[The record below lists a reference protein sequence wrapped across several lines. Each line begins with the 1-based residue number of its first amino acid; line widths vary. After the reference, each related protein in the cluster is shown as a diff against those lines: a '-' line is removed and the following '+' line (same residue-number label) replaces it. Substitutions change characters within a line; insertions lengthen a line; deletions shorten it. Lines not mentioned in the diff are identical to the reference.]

1 MKRITKDFT
10 FTEYLVS
17 ELSGTDKVLY
27 QKALDASGRAYAPY
41 SRFQVGA
48 AALLE
53 NGEVIT
59 GCNQENAAYPSGLCA
74 ERVALF
80 GAGAAWPD
88 VPVFGAGAAW
98 PDVPVVALAI
108 IACQGGQIK
117 EQIAP
122 CGACCQVML
131 ETEQRSGRPMRIL
144 LCGSEYV
151 RVLDSV
157 STLLPFSF
165 TSFSVISVDKINDK
179 SDA

>member
-48 AALLE
+48 AVLLE

-80 GAGAAWPD
+80 S
-88 VPVFGAGAAW
+88 AGAAW

-108 IACQGGQIK
+108 IACQDGQIK

-165 TSFSVISVDKINDK
+165 TSFSVISVDKSNDK
-179 SDA
+179 SGA

>member
-88 VPVFGAGAAW
+88 VPV
-98 PDVPVVALAI
+98 VALAI
-108 IACQGGQIK
+108 IACQDGQIK

-131 ETEQRSGRPMRIL
+131 ETEQRSGCPMRIL

-165 TSFSVISVDKINDK
+165 TSFSVISVDKSNDK

>member
-80 GAGAAWPD
+80 S
-88 VPVFGAGAAW
+88 AGAAW

-108 IACQGGQIK
+108 IACQDGQIK

-131 ETEQRSGRPMRIL
+131 ETEQRSGHPLRIL

-165 TSFSVISVDKINDK
+165 TSFSVISVDKSNDK
-179 SDA
+179 SGA

>member
-80 GAGAAWPD
+80 S
-88 VPVFGAGAAW
+88 AGAAW

-108 IACQGGQIK
+108 IACQEGTVR

-131 ETEQRSGRPMRIL
+131 ETEQRFNRPMRIL
-144 LCGSEYV
+144 LCGAEYV
-151 RVLDSV
+151 HVIDSV

-165 TSFSVISVDKINDK
+165 TL
-179 SDA
+179 

>member
-48 AALLE
+48 AVLLE
-53 NGEVIT
+53 NGEIIT

-88 VPVFGAGAAW
+88 VPV
-98 PDVPVVALAI
+98 VALAI
-108 IACQGGQIK
+108 IACQDGQIK

-131 ETEQRSGRPMRIL
+131 ETEQRSDCPMRIL

-165 TSFSVISVDKINDK
+165 TSFSVISVDKSNDK

>member
-48 AALLE
+48 AVLLE

-88 VPVFGAGAAW
+88 VPV
-98 PDVPVVALAI
+98 VALAI
-108 IACQGGQIK
+108 IACQEGTVR

-131 ETEQRSGRPMRIL
+131 ETEQRSGCPMRIL

-165 TSFSVISVDKINDK
+165 TSFSVISVDKSNDK
-179 SDA
+179 SGA

>member
-27 QKALDASGRAYAPY
+27 QKALDASSRAYAPY

-48 AALLE
+48 AVLLE

-80 GAGAAWPD
+80 SAGAT
-88 VPVFGAGAAW
+88 W

-108 IACQGGQIK
+108 IACQDGQIK

-165 TSFSVISVDKINDK
+165 TSFSVISVDKSNDK
-179 SDA
+179 SDV

>member
-48 AALLE
+48 AVLLE

-80 GAGAAWPD
+80 S
-88 VPVFGAGAAW
+88 AGAAW

-108 IACQGGQIK
+108 IACQDGQIK

-131 ETEQRSGRPMRIL
+131 ETEQRSGCPMRIL

-151 RVLDSV
+151 RALDSV

-165 TSFSVISVDKINDK
+165 TSFSVISVDKSNDK
-179 SDA
+179 SGA

>member
-10 FTEYLVS
+10 FSEYLVS
-17 ELSGTDKVLY
+17 ELSDSDNVLY
-27 QKALDASGRAYAPY
+27 RKALEASRRAYASY
-41 SRFQVGA
+41 SHFHVGA

-53 NGEVIT
+53 NGEVIL

-80 GAGAAWPD
+80 SAGAAY
-88 VPVFGAGAAW
+88 

-108 IACQGGQIK
+108 IACQDGRIR

-131 ETEQRSGRPMRIL
+131 ETEQRFNRPMRIL
-144 LCGSEYV
+144 LCGAEYV
-151 RVLDSV
+151 HVIDSV

-165 TSFSVISVDKINDK
+165 TL
-179 SDA
+179 

>member
-80 GAGAAWPD
+80 GAGAAC
-88 VPVFGAGAAW
+88 FRSRIHIALSAA
-98 PDVPVVALAI
+98 DIL
-108 IACQGGQIK
+108 C
-117 EQIAP
+117 
-122 CGACCQVML
+122 
-131 ETEQRSGRPMRIL
+131 SG
-144 LCGSEYV
+144 
-151 RVLDSV
+151 
-157 STLLPFSF
+157 FSA
-165 TSFSVISVDKINDK
+165 V
-179 SDA
+179 